1 MVEQASQM
9 GKIQGISKGSQ
20 YFFYDYSTFLFE
32 LFSGCQCALALN
44 KSFVVD

>member
-20 YFFYDYSTFLFE
+20 YFFMIIQLSFE